1 MTMGM
6 QLIEPPFKLVCLIHQ
21 WIQKKRFLLLIIEV
35 GRKKCGLIWW
45 NFNSLL
51 EKDTHHGDWIFQGKK
66 THSTYPVSI
75 AVKIISLTSITMLE
89 TSVLLV

>member
-1 MTMGM
+1 MGM

-45 NFNSLL
+45 NFNYLNSLL
-51 EKDTHHGDWIFQGKK
+51 EKDTHHDWIFRRKK
-66 THSTYPVSI
+66 TRPTYPVPI
-75 AVKIISLTSITMLE
+75 TVKIISLTSITMLE